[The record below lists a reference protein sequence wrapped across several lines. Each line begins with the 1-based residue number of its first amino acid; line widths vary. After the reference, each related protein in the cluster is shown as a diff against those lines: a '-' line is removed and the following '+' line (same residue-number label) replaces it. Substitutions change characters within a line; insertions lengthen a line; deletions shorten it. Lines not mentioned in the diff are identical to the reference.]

1 MLVFQCPDS
10 DFLLC
15 NDDEKILN
23 FLLQVFQD
31 HNCGRAVLM
40 NYIIKLTL
48 APCN

>member
-31 HNCGRAVLM
+31 HIYKGCSFELYYQT
-40 NYIIKLTL
+40 YISAL
-48 APCN
+48 